1 MINKHNKDLL
11 QNTYNSTITAI
22 ENVIHKAGNEP
33 SKSTN
38 SVLGEDIKMK
48 KTRGRKSKTKSAS
61 VSEPS
66 IIENQLIPESSEI
79 LNISKEDLYTFYEKE
94 TRRDKKIKAEIHQKL
109 AI

>member
-1 MINKHNKDLL
+1 MINKQNEDLL

-22 ENVIHKAGNEP
+22 ENVIHKAGNEH
-33 SKSTN
+33 SKSTD
-38 SVLGEDIKMK
+38 LALREDIKMK

-61 VSEPS
+61 VSELS

-79 LNISKEDLYTFYEKE
+79 LNISKEDLYAFYEKE
-94 TRRDKKIKAEIHQKL
+94 ARQDEKIKAVIHRKL